1 MKKTT
6 YLLAIFIASFLQ
18 LQAQIVVNPVSAT
31 TTFVADY
38 GTDVVNTY
46 NGSGLETSVS
56 LTSNHVATDAA
67 NSFVATT
74 VTGTIDFDLGNTY
87 DVVGL
92 SFWNQNGGGPDPQ
105 VGVNAVNFYYSLDN
119 ITYTLI
125 PGAPTA
131 FAQVLTNIASPETAA
146 FATVSAAYIRMEVLT
161 NHGDVQTGFA
171 EIAFSSTGPTLSTEK
186 ANTSVFSIF
195 PNPAKGVVTISSNLE
210 ENTRLGVYDITG
222 KLVLTN
228 TISFGNN
235 SINIASLS
243 SGVYL
248 MRVTTST
255 KTVTKKLVV
264 N

>member
-1 MKKTT
+1 MKKIT

-46 NGSGLETSVS
+46 NGSGLETPAS
-56 LTSNHVATDAA
+56 LTSNHVATDGA

-131 FAQVLTNIASPETAA
+131 FAQVLTNIAGPETAT

-161 NHGDVQTGFA
+161 NHGEVQTGFA
-171 EIAFSSTGPTLSTEK
+171 EIAFSSTGPTLSVER
-186 ANTSVFSIF
+186 ANATVFSIY
-195 PNPAKGVVTISSNLE
+195 PNPAQGSVNVSSNLE
-210 ENTRLGVYDITG
+210 QATQLGIYDITG
-222 KLVLTN
+222 KLVLSN

-235 SINIASLS
+235 RLNISSLS

-248 MRVTTST
+248 MRVSTST